1 MRRRLAAWVSTAI
14 VLSLSAPSVFQ
25 QATAAMLPVV
35 ADAEL
40 RENINADSGNN
51 GTSINARYNNNDRN
65 EWIALKFDLSSIAD
79 KSLVADVALHT
90 VMHRSNSNNTKNLA
104 LYALSPGTTGED
116 WDESSITY
124 GAMPGFTF
132 DMDSTTNVLDVGG
145 AVVDLGSFNVT
156 GVETKGD
163 VAVIDPASL
172 TSLVQGMGANDLL
185 TILISTA
192 SATNGQWRIASKEA
206 TSLDGG
212 DPTGDAGDFA
222 AFLEVNVVPE
232 PTAASLAWL
241 ACVVLVAARRRR
253 F

>member
-1 MRRRLAAWVSTAI
+1 MRLTAWVSAAVLLVASGVLNPVTAG
-14 VLSLSAPSVFQ
+14 
-25 QATAAMLPVV
+25 MLPTV

-40 RENINADSGNN
+40 RENTNANSGNN
-51 GTSINARYNNNDRN
+51 GTSINARYNNLDRN

-79 KSLVADVALHT
+79 KSLVSDVSLNT
-90 VMHRSNSNNTKNLA
+90 VMFRSNSNNTKNLG
-104 LYALSPGTTGED
+104 LYALTPGTTGED
-116 WDESSITY
+116 WDETTVSY
-124 GAMPGFTF
+124 DDMPGFTF
-132 DMDSTTNVLDVGG
+132 DTDSTTNVLDVGG
-145 AVVDLGSFNVT
+145 AVTDLGAFEVS

-172 TSLVQGMGANDLL
+172 TTLVQNMGSNNLL

-206 TSLDGG
+206 TALDGG
-212 DPTGDAGDFA
+212 SPTGNAGDFA
-222 AFLEVNVVPE
+222 AILEVNVVPE

>member
-1 MRRRLAAWVSTAI
+1 MRLTLWIVAALLWSNLAGGLGAAT
-14 VLSLSAPSVFQ
+14 LSVI
-25 QATAAMLPVV
+25 

-40 RENINADSGNN
+40 RENSNANSGSN

-65 EWIALKFDLSSIAD
+65 EWIALKFDLSAFAD
-79 KSLVADVALHT
+79 KSLIADVSLNT
-90 VMHRSNSNNTKNLA
+90 VMHRSNSNNTKSLA

-116 WDESSITY
+116 WDESTITY
-124 GAMPGFTF
+124 DDMPGFTF
-132 DMDSTTNVLDVGG
+132 DSDSTTNALDVGG
-145 AVVDLGSFNVT
+145 ALVDLGTFDVS

-172 TSLVQGMGANDLL
+172 TSLVQGMGSNDLL

-212 DPTGDAGDFA
+212 DPTGSAGDFA
-222 AFLEVNVVPE
+222 AFLEFSAVPE
-232 PTAASLAWL
+232 PASALLLGLAGVLL
-241 ACVVLVAARRRR
+241 AAARRRW
-253 F
+253 

>member
-1 MRRRLAAWVSTAI
+1 MRLTAWVMAAVLLVASGVLNPVTAG
-14 VLSLSAPSVFQ
+14 
-25 QATAAMLPVV
+25 MLPTV

-40 RENINADSGNN
+40 RENTNANSGNN
-51 GTSINARYNNNDRN
+51 GTSINARYNNLDRN

-79 KSLVADVALHT
+79 KSLVSDVSLNT
-90 VMHRSNSNNTKNLA
+90 VMFRSNSNNTKNLG
-104 LYALSPGTTGED
+104 LYALTPGTTGED
-116 WDESSITY
+116 WDETTVSY
-124 GAMPGFTF
+124 DDMPGFTF
-132 DMDSTTNVLDVGG
+132 DTDSTTNVLDIGG
-145 AVVDLGSFNVT
+145 AVTDLGAFEVS

-172 TSLVQGMGANDLL
+172 TTLVQNMGSNNLL

-206 TSLDGG
+206 TALDGG
-212 DPTGDAGDFA
+212 SPTGNAGDFA
-222 AFLEVNVVPE
+222 AILEVNVVPE

>member
-1 MRRRLAAWVSTAI
+1 MAAVLLVASGVLNPVTAG
-14 VLSLSAPSVFQ
+14 
-25 QATAAMLPVV
+25 MLPTV

-40 RENINADSGNN
+40 RENTNANSGNN
-51 GTSINARYNNNDRN
+51 GTSINARYNNLDRN

-79 KSLVADVALHT
+79 KSLVSDVSLNT
-90 VMHRSNSNNTKNLA
+90 VMFRSNSNNTKNLG
-104 LYALSPGTTGED
+104 LYALTPGTTGED
-116 WDESSITY
+116 WDETTVSY
-124 GAMPGFTF
+124 DDMPGFTF
-132 DMDSTTNVLDVGG
+132 DTDSTTNVLDIGG
-145 AVVDLGSFNVT
+145 AVTDLGAFEVS

-172 TSLVQGMGANDLL
+172 TTLVQNMGSNNLL

-206 TSLDGG
+206 TALDGG
-212 DPTGDAGDFA
+212 SPTGNAGDFA
-222 AFLEVNVVPE
+222 AILEVNVVPE